1 MTLAEM
7 VEKYGEI
14 RITKVYSVKH
24 DNKGIALIIRQIVDN
39 QVVEHNVAEVH
50 YRVAL
55 RDADPVSGA
64 SVDEALTN
72 VK

>member
-14 RITKVYSVKH
+14 RITKVQGVKH
-24 DNKGIALIIRQIVDN
+24 DDKGIALITRQIVNN

-55 RDADPVSGA
+55 RDAEPITGA
-64 SVDEALTN
+64 SVDAALAN